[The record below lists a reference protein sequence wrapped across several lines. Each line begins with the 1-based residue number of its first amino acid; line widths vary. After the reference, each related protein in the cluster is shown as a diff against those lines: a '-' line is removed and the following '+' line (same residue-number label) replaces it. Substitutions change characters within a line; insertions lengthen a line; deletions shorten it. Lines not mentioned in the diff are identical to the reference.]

1 MLINGNAGN
10 NRLIG
15 TSGDDTL
22 NGLGGADS
30 LVGRAGD
37 DSLVGGG
44 GNDTLRGGLGEDI
57 LLGGA
62 GNDLISF
69 NVGGKSVDG
78 GAGNDTVSLNFAP
91 ESDDFTLIYNST
103 DGGVTSDGILSGTR
117 IEGVEQVNV
126 RSGSGEDSIN
136 TSGASI
142 GGTIITNNGAD
153 LIIASE
159 GDDSIDGGSGDDT
172 ISGGN
177 GDDSIDGGVGADIIN
192 GQDGDDVITFGGGAK
207 TVDGG
212 GGSDRIVLDFS
223 NLDEDFVLTYN
234 QFEEASPTVG
244 GILDG
249 TEIEEIQQ
257 VDVESGAGNDLIDIA
272 VATVGST
279 LLGGAG
285 LDSLIGGSG
294 DDTLDGGADNDIFF
308 GNAGSDEIIGGG
320 GDEDVAVFA
329 GSVDDYE
336 ITLGEET
343 VTLEI
348 DEDIDTLT
356 DIDFL
361 RFDDGDI
368 EVATEEFFD
377 LEQRAE
383 REAISAAARAA
394 AEAEAEAEAEEEAE
408 DNEDPD
414 ADDSVEDD
422 EDTDADA
429 DTDTNDED
437 ADADADT
444 DTNDED
450 ADADADTN
458 TDEDADAEEDAEL
471 EEDSDAET
479 SDTVQDV
486 DLGGLADA
494 DATDGEE
501 GEPVFQ
507 LVNVDGSSQ
516 FYTTSE
522 TERDLILES
531 DSSFE
536 SRGVSFLGAEAPSE
550 GDELAGISSVSR
562 FLNTNNDTYL
572 YTTDDN
578 EIAAINSN
586 LDNFVFE
593 GTAYYAFDSQEAG
606 TIPVYRVY
614 NSELDQHSFTT
625 SVAERDS
632 LISADFVQQGGEDG
646 IAFYVE
652 PATEL

>member
-142 GGTIITNNGAD
+142 GGTIITNNGDD

-177 GDDSIDGGVGADIIN
+177 GDDSIDGGVGDDIIN
-192 GQDGDDVITFGGGAK
+192 GQSGDDVITFGGGAK

-294 DDTLDGGADNDIFF
+294 DDTLDGGVDNDIFF

-336 ITLGEET
+336 ITFGEET

-368 EVATEEFFD
+368 EVATEEFFN

-394 AEAEAEAEAEEEAE
+394 AEAEAEAEAE

-422 EDTDADA
+422 EDTDTDA
-429 DTDTNDED
+429 DTDTD
-437 ADADADT
+437 
-444 DTNDED
+444 
-450 ADADADTN
+450 
-458 TDEDADAEEDAEL
+458 DEDADAEEEAEL

-479 SDTVQDV
+479 SDTLQDV

-494 DATDGEE
+494 DATDGDE

-531 DSSFE
+531 DPDFE
-536 SRGVSFLGAEAPSE
+536 SKGVSFLGAEAPSE
-550 GDELAGISSVSR
+550 GDEFAGISSVSR
-562 FLNTNNDTYL
+562 FLNTDNDTYL
-572 YTTDDN
+572 YTTDAN
-578 EIAAINSN
+578 EIAAINSD

-593 GTAYYAFDSQEAG
+593 GTAYYAFDSQEEG